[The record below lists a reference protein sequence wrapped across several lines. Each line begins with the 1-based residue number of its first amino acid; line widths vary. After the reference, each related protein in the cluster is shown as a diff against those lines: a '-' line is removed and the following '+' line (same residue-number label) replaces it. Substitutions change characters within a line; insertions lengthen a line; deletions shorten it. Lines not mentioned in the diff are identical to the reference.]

1 MSEYADRLNCAA
13 HGCPLHG
20 GLAVGGE
27 WVCRHHYGQQQSRW
41 QAITGV
47 LREHEKLLQLVQKIL
62 GDNVDARGP
71 DGRVLKDDEQLAK
84 VAIWAEKHYPE
95 LIPKEER
102 SIKTWA
108 YRADAWLASAAARK
122 AKNV

>member
-1 MSEYADRLNCAA
+1 MTDYSGRLNCAA

-20 GLAVGGE
+20 GIQDGGQ
-27 WVCRHHYGQQQSRW
+27 WVCRHHYGQNFQRW
-41 QAITGV
+41 PAITNT
-47 LREHEKLLQLVQKIL
+47 LREHERLLQLVQKIL
-62 GDNVDARGP
+62 GDIAEARGP
-71 DGRVLKDDEQLAK
+71 DGKLLNDMEQLAK

-122 AKNV
+122 AKNG